1 MMKGKAFLEP
11 KSLKR
16 SCTWAAI

>member
-1 MMKGKAFLEP
+1 MKGKAFLEP